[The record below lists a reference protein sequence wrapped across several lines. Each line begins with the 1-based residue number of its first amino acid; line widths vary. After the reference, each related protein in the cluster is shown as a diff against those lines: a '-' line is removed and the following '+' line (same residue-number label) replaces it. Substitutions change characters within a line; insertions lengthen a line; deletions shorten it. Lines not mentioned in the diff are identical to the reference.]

1 MNKNIRMLPLLI
13 SCSLLLS
20 TTIVF
25 CAAPSTSGLKP
36 YQPAM
41 ISSMLKTAHSMSS
54 KGEQEIL
61 ANILLQIRKHNP
73 ELADDKSLLAYI
85 KKLELEPA
93 VILLIELHPQQ
104 QLFKKFLEQTHP
116 ASSAFFSSS
125 DQLTQKLLFL
135 VGQERSSLKI
145 AIYHIQTPAFIDA
158 LARAK
163 INKPQLTI
171 EIIIDKYCHEES
183 QEKESLEALKKA
195 GIVIYPLGAR
205 KWTMHEK
212 FIVFGKNALTEHP
225 LLWQGSYNLT
235 ETQTRD
241 NVTLFH
247 NPSLIEVFN
256 KRFEHLKNAYTQGL
270 PVNPMAVDQG
280 IPTALFS
287 PRGNIRQKL
296 LDFIHQE
303 TRTIFMAMHTFY
315 PHLLGEPLK
324 RASEHNVQVTL
335 LLSSHL
341 FNDGSAKSR
350 APITKEVIADFQHAG
365 IRLYKYMGP
374 GLMHHKFFIFE
385 HNSLQGKRLLWS
397 GTYNATEPAEDKN
410 CEDVIISDEQPLID
424 AFYKEFEDM
433 KSHSLLLSG
442 VQLKR
447 SSPDIL
453 APTSEEPSPKK
464 KV

>member
-13 SCSLLLS
+13 SCNLLLS
-20 TTIVF
+20 TTILF
-25 CAAPSTSGLKP
+25 CAAPSTSVLKS

-41 ISSMLKTAHSMSS
+41 IASMLKTAYSMFS
-54 KGEQEIL
+54 KGEPEIL

-73 ELADDKSLLAYI
+73 ELADDASLLAYV
-85 KKLELEPA
+85 KKLELAPA
-93 VILLIELHPQQ
+93 VILLIELHPQR

-116 ASSAFFSSS
+116 IPSAFFSSS
-125 DQLTQKLLFL
+125 DQLTKKLLFL
-135 VGQERSSLKI
+135 VEQESLSLKI
-145 AIYHIQTPAFIDA
+145 AIYHVQTPSFIDT
-158 LARAK
+158 LACTK

-171 EIIIDKYCHEES
+171 EVIIDKYCHEDS
-183 QEKESLEALKKA
+183 QEQESLNALKKV
-195 GIVIYPLGAR
+195 GIVMYPLGAR

-212 FIVFGKNALTEHP
+212 FIVFGKNTVTERP

-241 NVTLFH
+241 NVLLFH
-247 NPSLIEVFN
+247 DTSLIEHFN
-256 KRFEHLKNAYTQGL
+256 KRFEHLKKACLQGL

-280 IPTALFS
+280 MPTVLFS

-303 TRTIFMAMHTFY
+303 SQTIFMAMHTFY

-341 FNDGSAKSR
+341 FNDGSTKSR
-350 APITKEVIADFQHAG
+350 APITKEVIEDFQHAG

-385 HNSLQGKRLLWS
+385 HNGLQGKRLLWS

-424 AFYKEFEDM
+424 AFSREFEDM

-442 VQLKR
+442 VQQKR

-453 APTSEEPSPKK
+453 AQSSEEPSPKK
-464 KV
+464 KA